1 MFNRKKIK
9 ALEEELASCK
19 EQMEEYRRIIVKK
32 EQTIRT
38 YRNFSTGV
46 IPVKVTYTIT
56 ESDLYRYAVS
66 KIPRVAK
73 DRKADSIA
81 TQIKKN
87 FEPEPVFDDRGVLIR
102 YEYDIYV
109 SQRRGNTELEEEM
122 DRTLGI
128 L

>member
-9 ALEEELASCK
+9 ALEGELAFCK
-19 EQMEEYRRIIVKK
+19 EQVEEYRRIIEKK
-32 EQTIRT
+32 ERTIRT
-38 YRNFSTGV
+38 YRNLSAGV
-46 IPVKVTYTIT
+46 VPVKVTYTIT

-73 DRKADSIA
+73 DRMADSIA
-81 TQIKKN
+81 MQIKKN

-109 SQRRGNTELEEEM
+109 SQRQGNTELEEDM